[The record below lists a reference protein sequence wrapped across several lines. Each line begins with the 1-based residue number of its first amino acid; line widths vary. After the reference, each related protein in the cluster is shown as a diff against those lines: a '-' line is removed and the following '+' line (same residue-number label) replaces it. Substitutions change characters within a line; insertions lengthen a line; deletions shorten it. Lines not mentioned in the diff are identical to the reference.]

1 MTFWSV
7 IFEPNFPN
15 VRFLPS
21 NVYFLGHIRPPLKS
35 DIIYVRSVIPNIK
48 CKYKCSFTNLVP
60 EMEYALK
67 GKDMREHCQHPWNG
81 VEVWDETNAIHL
93 IEQFRIVKSLKVT
106 KFCQIFLDDRCVVLF
121 ELKVEKEC
129 LKMLK
134 TILKCKTLFK
144 SVWTSLRDVP
154 CSRVCYF

>member
-1 MTFWSV
+1 
-7 IFEPNFPN
+7 
-15 VRFLPS
+15 
-21 NVYFLGHIRPPLKS
+21 
-35 DIIYVRSVIPNIK
+35 
-48 CKYKCSFTNLVP
+48 
-60 EMEYALK
+60 MEYALK

-81 VEVWDETNAIHL
+81 VKVWDETNAIHL

-121 ELKVEKEC
+121 ELKVEKER

-144 SVWTSLRDVP
+144 SVWTSLKDVS